1 MKKIIIAAIAFT
13 MLVACGGNGNEKKS
27 NVEDKTAERQEKQS
41 NVEDKT
47 AECQE
52 KQLSVEDQAVEYY
65 ENLLKAV
72 EAGDYEKVGE
82 LEAEMDKWYESL
94 SEADQ
99 KKAAEAWIQW
109 GAERAR
115 KDVEEL
121 EKAFE
126 NL

>member
-13 MLVACGGNGNEKKS
+13 MLVACGGTN
-27 NVEDKTAERQEKQS
+27 
-41 NVEDKT
+41 
-47 AECQE
+47 
-52 KQLSVEDQAVEYY
+52 VEDQAVEYN
-65 ENLLKAV
+65 EKILKAV

>member
-13 MLVACGGNGNEKKS
+13 MLVACGGNGN
-27 NVEDKTAERQEKQS
+27 EKQS

-72 EAGDYEKVGE
+72 EAGDYEKAEE
-82 LEAEMDKWYESL
+82 LEAEMDKWYDSL
-94 SEADQ
+94 SEDDLM
-99 KKAAEAWIQW
+99 KAAEA
-109 GAERAR
+109 
-115 KDVEEL
+115 VEKWE
-121 EKAFE
+121 EKNIDKLINEFE